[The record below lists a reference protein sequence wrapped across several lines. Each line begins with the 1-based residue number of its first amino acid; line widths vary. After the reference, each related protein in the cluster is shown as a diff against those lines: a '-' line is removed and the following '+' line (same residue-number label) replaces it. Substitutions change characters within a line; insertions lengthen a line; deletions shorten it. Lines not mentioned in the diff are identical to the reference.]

1 MIRKW
6 DISDQASNKKCIDEV
21 IARIQDIDDPER
33 AGVIAAQDVVDI
45 VMDNYAP
52 HIYNRALGDIQKMLE
67 EKHRDIE
74 YTMDELRQS

>member
-33 AGVIAAQDVVDI
+33 AGVIAAQDVVGI

-74 YTMDELRQS
+74 YAMDELRQS